1 MSDTHLARPTDPRT
15 APPQRRWLALTV
27 LLIPAALTL
36 LSVTSVNLAVPAI
49 RDGIGADATQQSL
62 VLTAYALAFALV
74 LLPAG
79 RLGDQFGHKKV
90 FVTGVAVFTAANLW
104 CGIAPD
110 PTQLVLAR
118 ILAGVGAGLTMTPV
132 NALIQLLYKGPERA
146 RPFAIL
152 GAVFGASS
160 AAGPL
165 LGGLLIHSGGE
176 IGWRLTF
183 LVNVP
188 VGILAV
194 ILAIF
199 VLPVTAPIGTR
210 GSDPIGML
218 LFTAGVGLAILPFSL
233 GGGFSVTSTIMLVAG
248 ILLLVGFGGWIRARG
263 RQDRFAVVPL
273 RLFRQRALPIGV
285 VSTFLGFAGFTSSF
299 LVLALL
305 WEETLGHD
313 ALSAGLLVSPFA
325 IGSVVGALFN
335 RMLLQRYGTRMI
347 TAGLTMITLGL
358 ATVGMLVIALPAEA
372 LTFLVMLL
380 PLLVTGIG
388 VGLFVGPNA
397 NASFAQTEGRDAGVA
412 SAMVTAAQRTGTAVG
427 LGILSALYALLPGGA
442 ASLGNEAIAA
452 FLTAAFA
459 GAAALTLV
467 VTKRSR
473 LDVGDA
479 AAH

>member
-1 MSDTHLARPTDPRT
+1 MRDTHLTTRTDT
-15 APPQRRWLALTV
+15 TSAPPQRRRLALTV

-79 RLGDQFGHKKV
+79 RLGDQFGHKRV
-90 FVTGVAVFTAANLW
+90 FVAGVAVFTAANLW

-118 ILAGVGAGLTMTPV
+118 VLAGVGAGLTMTPV
-132 NALIQLLYKGPERA
+132 NAIIQLLYKGPERA
-146 RPFAIL
+146 RPFAVL

-160 AAGPL
+160 AVGPL
-165 LGGLLIHSGGE
+165 LGGILIHSGGE

-194 ILAIF
+194 ALAIF
-199 VLPVTAPIGTR
+199 VLPTTKPLGAR
-210 GSDPIGML
+210 GSDPLGML
-218 LFTAGVGLAILPFSL
+218 LFTLGVGLAILPFSL
-233 GGGFSVTSTIMLVAG
+233 GGGFTVWSTVMLIAG
-248 ILLLVGFGGWIRARG
+248 ILLLTGFGAWIRARA
-263 RQDRFAVVPL
+263 RQDRFAVVPT

-305 WEETLGHD
+305 WEEALGHD

-325 IGSVVGALFN
+325 IGSVVGAVLN
-335 RMLLQRYGTRMI
+335 RPLMQRYGTRMI
-347 TAGLTMITLGL
+347 TGGLTMITAGL
-358 ATVGMLVIALPAEA
+358 AAVGVLVLALPATA
-372 LTFLVMLL
+372 LTFLVMLV
-380 PLLVTGIG
+380 PLLVTGVG

-397 NASFAQTEGRDAGVA
+397 NAAFVQTEGRDAGVA

-427 LGILSALYALLPGGA
+427 LGILSAMYALLPGGA
-442 ASLGNEAIAA
+442 ASLANQAIAT
-452 FLTAAFA
+452 FVTAAFA

-467 VTKRSR
+467 VTRRSR
-473 LDVGDA
+473 LEV
-479 AAH
+479 